1 MNLFTFIK
9 ARVSILDVV
18 SEYVTLRRAGGY
30 HKGTCP
36 FHHEK
41 TASFTVSPDKEIF
54 YCFGCHVSGDAI
66 SFIAKIENCS
76 QKDAAKLLA
85 EKYNIDLP
93 QNISFELSEK
103 HTEEKN
109 HYFAICKAVALW
121 CHEQLLK
128 NPSAQAYFQKRGFG
142 SDSFN
147 YFTIGYFPSGNASI
161 SDLLYSMKK
170 QSILPRDLID
180 AHILAEGRTTLYSP
194 FEERLIFP
202 IKDILGRFCG
212 FGGRIFKDHD
222 TRPKYYNSRENEFFI
237 KGSLLFN
244 LDKAKKSIQETGKIF
259 LVEGYTDCM
268 AMTQQG
274 IPNTVATLGT
284 ACTIEHLKQ
293 LARYTEHIYIVYDGD
308 AAGKQAVLRLTELCW
323 QVNLEL
329 KVILLPQG
337 DDPASF
343 FAKNGDLNVLI
354 HNAQDI
360 FFFFI
365 DTLGQNFI
373 NKPLNQK
380 IQVTRSFLEVIA
392 AITDPLKKD
401 ILLQKAAKTF
411 DIPFDSL
418 REELERIN
426 PPTQTLRYTPTGHSQ
441 TSHKASSGTAGRAG
455 EEESPQTAATQSETI
470 PLLEKKIFCA
480 IINNMEL
487 LGGESRLRLIKYLPS
502 PLKDILAKL
511 KETQKTTKNVTFGIF
526 FDTLNEYE
534 RQYISKL
541 LLENSEIVDGT
552 AFDKLLEQLQKKQWK
567 LIVRDIQLQLARAK
581 QEGNAAA
588 ISAIL
593 HDLMELQTKLISAP
607 HPDNV

>member
-1 MNLFTFIK
+1 MKVGLRNWGRMNLFSFIK
-9 ARVSILDVV
+9 ERVSILDVIN
-18 SEYVTLRRAGGY
+18 EYVTLRKAGGY

-54 YCFGCHVSGDAI
+54 YCFGCHLSGDAI

-85 EKYNIDLP
+85 EKYSIDLP

-109 HYFAICKAVALW
+109 HYFSICKAVALW
-121 CHEQLLK
+121 CNEQLLK
-128 NPSAQAYFQKRGFG
+128 NPSAQTYFQRREFG
-142 SDSFN
+142 KDSFD
-147 YFTIGYFPSGNASI
+147 YFTLGYFPSGNASI
-161 SDLLYSMKK
+161 NDLLYSMKR

-202 IKDILGRFCG
+202 IKDILGRHCG

-222 TRPKYYNSRENEFFI
+222 TRPKYYNSRENEYFI

-274 IPNTVATLGT
+274 FPNTVATLGT

-293 LARYTEHIYIVYDGD
+293 LARYAEHIYVVYDND
-308 AAGKQAVLRLTELCW
+308 SAGKQAVLRLTELCW

-337 DDPASF
+337 EDPASF
-343 FAKNGDLNVLI
+343 FAKKGDMQALI
-354 HNAQDI
+354 HAAQDI
-360 FFFFI
+360 FLFFI
-365 DTLGQNFI
+365 DALGQNFI
-373 NKPLNQK
+373 SKPLSQK
-380 IQVTRSFLEVIA
+380 IQITRSFINVIA
-392 AITDPLKKD
+392 DIADPLKKD

-411 DIPFDSL
+411 DIPFGSL
-418 REELERIN
+418 KEEL
-426 PPTQTLRYTPTGHSQ
+426 
-441 TSHKASSGTAGRAG
+441 GRT
-455 EEESPQTAATQSETI
+455 ENIFDDRQPTAARTSNTLQTPSLSGELV
-470 PLLEKKIFCA
+470 PLLEKRIFCA
-480 IINNMEL
+480 IMNNMQL
-487 LGGESRLRLIKYLPS
+487 FVGESRLRLIKYLPS
-502 PLKDILAKL
+502 PLRDILAKL
-511 KETQKTTKNVTFGIF
+511 KATKEKAEEVTFGLF
-526 FDTLNEYE
+526 FDTLNELE
-534 RQYISKL
+534 RQYVSKL
-541 LLENSEIVDGT
+541 LLEENEIVDIT

-567 LIVRDIQLQLARAK
+567 IIVRDIKIQLARAK
-581 QEGNAAA
+581 QEGDAGK
-588 ISAIL
+588 ISLIL
-593 HDLMELQTKLISAP
+593 RDLMELQSKLIPAP
-607 HPDNV
+607 HPDSL

>member
-1 MNLFTFIK
+1 MNLFSFIK
-9 ARVSILDVV
+9 ARVSILDVI

-54 YCFGCHVSGDAI
+54 YCFGCHISGDAI
-66 SFIAKIENCS
+66 SFVAKIENCS

-85 EKYNIDLP
+85 EKYSIELP

-142 SDSFN
+142 RDSFD
-147 YFTIGYFPSGNASI
+147 YFTLGYFPSGNASI
-161 SDLLYSMKK
+161 NDLLYSMKK

-202 IKDILGRFCG
+202 IKDLLGRHCG

-222 TRPKYYNSRENEFFI
+222 TRPKYYNSRENEYFI

-244 LDKAKKSIQETGKIF
+244 LDKAKKNIQETGKIF

-293 LARYTEHIYIVYDGD
+293 LARYAEYIYIVYDGD
-308 AAGKQAVLRLTELCW
+308 SAGKQAVLRLTELCW

-329 KVILLPQG
+329 KVILLPNG

-343 FAKNGDLNVLI
+343 FSKNGDIQALI
-354 HNAQDI
+354 HNSQDI

-380 IQVTRSFLEVIA
+380 IQTTRLFLDVIA

-411 DIPFDSL
+411 DIPFESL
-418 REELERIN
+418 KEELERN
-426 PPTQTLRYTPTGHSQ
+426 KL
-441 TSHKASSGTAGRAG
+441 TSGSSPENR
-455 EEESPQTAATQSETI
+455 PIIRHIIHDQDQPL
-470 PLLEKKIFCA
+470 PLLEKRIFCA
-480 IINNMEL
+480 IMNNMEL
-487 LGGESRLRLIKYLPS
+487 LHGEMRLRLIKYLPS
-502 PLKDILAKL
+502 PLKDILIKL
-511 KETQKTTKNVTFGIF
+511 KETQEKSEKVTFGLF

-534 RQYISKL
+534 KQYISKL
-541 LLENSEIVDGT
+541 LLENNEIIDNS

-567 LIVRDIQLQLARAK
+567 MIVHDIKLQLARAK

-588 ISAIL
+588 ISVIL
-593 HDLMELQTKLISAP
+593 HDLMELQSKLISVP
-607 HPDNV
+607 HSNNL

>member
-9 ARVSILDVV
+9 ARVAILDVI
-18 SEYVTLRRAGGY
+18 SEYVTLKRAGGY

-41 TASFTVSPDKEIF
+41 TASFTVSPDKDIF

-76 QKDAAKLLA
+76 QKDAAKLLS
-85 EKYNIDLP
+85 EKYSIELP

-142 SDSFN
+142 QDSFN
-147 YFTIGYFPSGNASI
+147 YFTLGYFPSGNASI
-161 SDLLYSMKK
+161 NDLLYSMKK

-180 AHILAEGRTTLYSP
+180 AHILAEGRTTFYSP

-202 IKDILGRFCG
+202 IKDLLGRHCG

-222 TRPKYYNSRENEFFI
+222 TRPKYYNSRENEYFT

-293 LARYTEHIYIVYDGD
+293 LARYAEHIYIVYDGD

-329 KVILLPQG
+329 KVILLPNG

-343 FAKNGDLNVLI
+343 FAKNGDMQTLI
-354 HNAQDI
+354 NNAQDI

-365 DTLGQNFI
+365 DSLGQNFI

-380 IQVTRSFLEVIA
+380 IQITRSFLEVIA
-392 AITDPLKKD
+392 AITDSLKKD

-411 DIPFDSL
+411 DIPFESL
-418 REELERIN
+418 KEELEGSQSTRKN
-426 PPTQTLRYTPTGHSQ
+426 SESARVCLDTQNDQ
-441 TSHKASSGTAGRAG
+441 V
-455 EEESPQTAATQSETI
+455 ESIS
-470 PLLEKKIFCA
+470 LLEKRIFCA
-480 IINNMEL
+480 IMNNMEL
-487 LGGESRLRLIKYLPS
+487 LNGEMRVRLIKYLPS
-502 PLKDILAKL
+502 PLKDILIKL
-511 KETQKTTKNVTFGIF
+511 KETLEKSEKVTFGLF
-526 FDTLNEYE
+526 FDTLNAHEK
-534 RQYISKL
+534 QYISKL
-541 LLENSEIVDGT
+541 LLENNEVVDDG

-567 LIVRDIQLQLARAK
+567 IIVRDIKLQLARAK
-581 QEGNAAA
+581 QEGNADK
-588 ISAIL
+588 ISLIL
-593 HDLMELQTKLISAP
+593 RDLMELQNKLISAP
-607 HPDNV
+607 HSDSL

>member
-9 ARVSILDVV
+9 ARTSILDVI
-18 SEYVTLRRAGGY
+18 SEYVTLKRAGGY

-54 YCFGCHVSGDAI
+54 YCFGCHISGDAI

-85 EKYNIDLP
+85 EKYNIELP
-93 QNISFELSEK
+93 HNISFELSEK

-128 NPSAQAYFQKRGFG
+128 NQSSQAYFQKRGFG
-142 SDSFN
+142 HDSFD
-147 YFTIGYFPSGNASI
+147 YFTLGYFPSGNANI
-161 SDLLYSMKK
+161 NDLLYAMKK

-202 IKDILGRFCG
+202 IKDLLGRYCG

-293 LARYTEHIYIVYDGD
+293 LARYAEHIYIVYDGD
-308 AAGKQAVLRLTELCW
+308 SAGKQAVLRLTELCW

-329 KVILLPQG
+329 KVIVLPNG

-343 FAKNGDLNVLI
+343 FSKNENMQILI
-354 HNAQDI
+354 NNAQDI

-380 IQVTRSFLEVIA
+380 IQTTRSFLEVIG

-411 DIPFDSL
+411 DIPFESL
-418 REELERIN
+418 KEELEK
-426 PPTQTLRYTPTGHSQ
+426 P
-441 TSHKASSGTAGRAG
+441 HKVASNA
-455 EEESPQTAATQSETI
+455 SPSENALSLQDNQVGDPV
-470 PLLEKKIFCA
+470 PLLEKRIFCA
-480 IINNMEL
+480 IMNNMEL
-487 LGGESRLRLIKYLPS
+487 LHGDMRLRLIKYLPS
-502 PLKDILAKL
+502 PLKDILTKL
-511 KETQKTTKNVTFGIF
+511 KEAIEKSKKVTFGLF

-534 RQYISKL
+534 KQYISKL
-541 LLENSEIVDGT
+541 LLENNEIVDNA

-567 LIVRDIQLQLARAK
+567 LIVRDIKLQLARAK
-581 QEGNAAA
+581 QEGNTDK
-588 ISAIL
+588 ISLIL
-593 HDLMELQTKLISAP
+593 HDLMELQNKLISAP
-607 HPDNV
+607 HSDNL

>member
-9 ARVSILDVV
+9 ARISILDVI
-18 SEYVTLRRAGGY
+18 SEYVTLKRAGGY

-54 YCFGCHVSGDAI
+54 YCFGCHISGDAI

-85 EKYNIDLP
+85 EKYNIELP

-128 NPSAQAYFQKRGFG
+128 NQAAQAYFQKRGFG
-142 SDSFN
+142 QDSFT
-147 YFTIGYFPSGNASI
+147 YFTLGYFPSGNASI
-161 SDLLYSMKK
+161 NDLLYSMKK

-202 IKDILGRFCG
+202 IKDVLGRHCG

-222 TRPKYYNSRENEFFI
+222 TRPKYYNSRENEYFT

-293 LARYTEHIYIVYDGD
+293 LARYAEHIYIVYDGD
-308 AAGKQAVLRLTELCW
+308 SAGRQAVLRLTELCW

-329 KVILLPQG
+329 KVLLLPNG

-343 FAKNGDLNVLI
+343 FAKNGDMQVLI
-354 HNAQDI
+354 NNAQDI

-373 NKPLNQK
+373 SKPLNQK
-380 IQVTRSFLEVIA
+380 IQTTRSFLEVIA

-411 DIPFDSL
+411 DIPFESL
-418 REELERIN
+418 KEELERS
-426 PPTQTLRYTPTGHSQ
+426 SQ
-441 TSHKASSGTAGRAG
+441 SQKTIYHGTSQNMPQDSTKKASTALN
-455 EEESPQTAATQSETI
+455 ESSSDNQEKTI
-470 PLLEKKIFCA
+470 PLLEKRIFCA

-487 LGGESRLRLIKYLPS
+487 LNGEMRLRLIKYLPS
-502 PLKDILAKL
+502 PLKDILIKL
-511 KETQKTTKNVTFGIF
+511 RQTQEKSEKVTFGIF
-526 FDTLNEYE
+526 FDTLDEYE
-534 RQYISKL
+534 KQYISKL
-541 LLENSEIVDGT
+541 LLENNEIVDSA

-567 LIVRDIQLQLARAK
+567 MIVRDIKLQLARAK
-581 QEGNAAA
+581 QEGDANK
-588 ISAIL
+588 ISLIL
-593 HDLMELQTKLISAP
+593 SDLMELQNKLISAP
-607 HPDNV
+607 HSDNF

>member
-1 MNLFTFIK
+1 MNLFSFIK
-9 ARVSILDVV
+9 ERVSILDVV
-18 SEYVTLRRAGGY
+18 NEYVTLKKAGGY

-54 YCFGCHVSGDAI
+54 YCFGCHLSGDAI

-103 HTEEKN
+103 HTEDKN
-109 HYFAICKAVALW
+109 HYFAICKAVAIW

-128 NPSAQAYFQKRGFG
+128 NPSAQSYFQRRGF
-142 SDSFN
+142 SQQHFD
-147 YFTIGYFPSGNASI
+147 YFTLGYFPSGNASI

-202 IKDILGRFCG
+202 IKDTLGRFCG
-212 FGGRIFKDHD
+212 FGGRIFKEHD
-222 TRPKYYNSRENEFFI
+222 TRPKYYNSRENEYFI

-293 LARYTEHIYIVYDGD
+293 LARYAEHIYVVYDND
-308 AAGKQAVLRLTELCW
+308 IAGKQAVMRLTELCW

-337 DDPASF
+337 EDPASF
-343 FAKNGDLNVLI
+343 LANKGDLQALI
-354 HNAQDI
+354 HGAQDI
-360 FFFFI
+360 FLFFI
-365 DTLGQNFI
+365 DALGHNFLG
-373 NKPLNQK
+373 KPLSQK
-380 IQVTRSFLEVIA
+380 IQITRSFINVIA

-401 ILLQKAAKTF
+401 ILLQRAAKTF
-411 DIPFDSL
+411 DIPFSSL
-418 REELERIN
+418 KEELGRTNN
-426 PPTQTLRYTPTGHSQ
+426 PSPHQTYKSTENKLPENTN
-441 TSHKASSGTAGRAG
+441 KV
-455 EEESPQTAATQSETI
+455 SEQNNALDHQQI
-470 PLLEKKIFCA
+470 VPLLEKRIFCA
-480 IINNMEL
+480 IMNNML
-487 LGGESRLRLIKYLPS
+487 LFSGESRLRLMKYLPS
-502 PLKDILAKL
+502 PLRDILANL
-511 KETQKTTKNVTFGIF
+511 KAIKEKSANVTFGLF
-526 FDTLNEYE
+526 FDTLSEQE
-534 RQYISKL
+534 KQYVSKL
-541 LLENSEIVDGT
+541 LLEENEIVDNT

-567 LIVRDIQLQLARAK
+567 IIVRDIKAQLTRAK
-581 QEGNAAA
+581 QEGDADK
-588 ISAIL
+588 ISLIL
-593 HDLMELQTKLISAP
+593 RDLMELQNKLIPAAHS
-607 HPDNV
+607 DSL

>member
-9 ARVSILDVV
+9 ARVPILDVV

-85 EKYNIDLP
+85 EKYNIELP

-142 SDSFN
+142 HDSFN
-147 YFTIGYFPSGNASI
+147 YFTLGYFPSGNASI

-202 IKDILGRFCG
+202 IKDLLGRFCG

-222 TRPKYYNSRENEFFI
+222 TRPKYYNSREDEFFI

-293 LARYTEHIYIVYDGD
+293 LARYAEHIYIVYDGD

-343 FAKNGDLNVLI
+343 FAKNGDLNKLI

-380 IQVTRSFLEVIA
+380 IQTTRSFLEVIA
-392 AITDPLKKD
+392 TITDPLKKD

-418 REELERIN
+418 KEELER
-426 PPTQTLRYTPTGHSQ
+426 LAQ
-441 TSHKASSGTAGRAG
+441 TSHALSPRLQSTASSGAAGRAV
-455 EEESPQTAATQSETI
+455 ENTDHNRDDI
-470 PLLEKKIFCA
+470 VPLLEKKIFCA

-487 LGGESRLRLIKYLPS
+487 LSGESRLRLVKYLPL

-511 KETQKTTKNVTFGIF
+511 KDSQEKTKNVTFGIF

-534 RQYISKL
+534 KQYISKL
-541 LLENSEIVDGT
+541 LLENNEIVDGT

-581 QEGNAAA
+581 QEGNTTA

-593 HDLMELQTKLISAP
+593 HDLMELQNKLISAP

>member
-9 ARVSILDVV
+9 TRVPILDVIN
-18 SEYVTLRRAGGY
+18 EYVTLKRAGGY

-54 YCFGCHVSGDAI
+54 YCFGCHISGDVI

-85 EKYNIDLP
+85 EKYNIELP
-93 QNISFELSEK
+93 KNIAFELSEK
-103 HTEEKN
+103 NNEEKN

-128 NPSAQAYFQKRGFG
+128 NPSAQSYFQHRGFG

-147 YFTIGYFPSGNASI
+147 YFTLGYFPSGNASI
-161 SDLLYSMKK
+161 SDLLYCMKQ
-170 QSILPRDLID
+170 QSILPGDLID

-194 FEERLIFP
+194 FEDRLIFP
-202 IKDILGRFCG
+202 IKDVLGRFCG
-212 FGGRIFKDHD
+212 FGGRIFKEHD
-222 TRPKYYNSRENEFFI
+222 TRPKYYNSRENEYFI

-274 IPNTVATLGT
+274 FANTVATLGT

-293 LARYTEHIYIVYDGD
+293 LARYAEHIYIVYDGD
-308 AAGKQAVLRLTELCW
+308 TAGKQAVLRLTELCW

-343 FAKNGDLNVLI
+343 FAKKGDLQTLI
-354 HNAQDI
+354 HSSQDI

-365 DTLGQNFI
+365 DTLGHDFI
-373 NKPLNQK
+373 TKPLNQK
-380 IQVTRSFLEVIA
+380 IQTTRTFISTIA
-392 AITDPLKKD
+392 TIGDPLKKD

-411 DIPFDSL
+411 DIPFASL
-418 REELERIN
+418 KEELSRS
-426 PPTQTLRYTPTGHSQ
+426 HS
-441 TSHKASSGTAGRAG
+441 TSSLPIPDNT
-455 EEESPQTAATQSETI
+455 SPQPLAQETEI
-470 PLLEKKIFCA
+470 PLLEKRIFCA
-480 IINNMEL
+480 IMNNVQL
-487 LGGESRLRLIKYLPS
+487 LNGESRLRFIHYLPS
-502 PLKDILAKL
+502 PLRDILVSL
-511 KETQKTTKNVTFGIF
+511 KEAKDAFEKVTFGLF
-526 FDTLNEYE
+526 FDTLNEHE
-534 RQYISKL
+534 KQYVSKL
-541 LLENSEIVDGT
+541 LLEEDEIIDAA

-567 LIVRDIQLQLARAK
+567 MIVRDIKIQLARAK
-581 QEGNAAA
+581 QEGNATK
-588 ISAIL
+588 ISLIL
-593 HDLMELQTKLISAP
+593 QDLVELQSKFITASHSDDL
-607 HPDNV
+607 